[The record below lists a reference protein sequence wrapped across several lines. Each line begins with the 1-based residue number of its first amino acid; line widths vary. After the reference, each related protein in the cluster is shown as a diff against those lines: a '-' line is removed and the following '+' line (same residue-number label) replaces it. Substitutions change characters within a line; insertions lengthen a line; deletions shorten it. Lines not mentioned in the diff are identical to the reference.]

1 MQSIGTT
8 YSHDLARPRRTLQE
22 TQACS
27 RQVSKKIKKSNK
39 SKEKPFGPW
48 PSLPSAV
55 LVAVVVILVGYL
67 LLFKKKSKV
76 LKVPPTPT
84 ADEISPYPAKGAI
97 AFRCA
102 SRCPSNEF
110 HSRRNVA
117 RCEVR
122 GDAVGA

>member
-1 MQSIGTT
+1 MFQ
-8 YSHDLARPRRTLQE
+8 
-22 TQACS
+22 
-27 RQVSKKIKKSNK
+27 
-39 SKEKPFGPW
+39 
-48 PSLPSAV
+48 V

-102 SRCPSNEF
+102 SALSFKCIPF
-110 HSRRNVA
+110 A
-117 RCEVR
+117 ALY
-122 GDAVGA
+122 GPL